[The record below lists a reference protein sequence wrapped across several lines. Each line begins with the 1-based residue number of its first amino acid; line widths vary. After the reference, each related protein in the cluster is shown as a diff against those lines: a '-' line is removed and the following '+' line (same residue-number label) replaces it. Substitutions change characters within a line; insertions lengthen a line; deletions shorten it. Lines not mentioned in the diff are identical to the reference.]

1 METPDPAGVKK
12 INWRQFGKHW
22 IVVLILAVLAA
33 FIIWGMLQAGP
44 WIRKFQDWRAARALQ
59 NQLEKLYRNDKYGG
73 KTPEETFDMFIAA
86 LEKGDVELASKYFVL
101 EKQESWL
108 KTLREYKNKALLSS
122 LIVELKNNRNSWQ
135 KSEEITNKT
144 AVFRYDYVVETP
156 FVEELPL
163 GNGKTQKLTHPAGK
177 FSAEIIFR
185 KNNYSSIWKI
195 DVL

>member
-1 METPDPAGVKK
+1 METSDIGKV
-12 INWRQFGKHW
+12 NWRQFGKHW
-22 IVVLILAVLAA
+22 IVVFILAVLAA

-108 KTLREYKNKALLSS
+108 KTLREYKKEG
-122 LIVELKNNRNSWQ
+122 LISNFVVELKETKIGWERKETSDPN
-135 KSEEITNKT
+135 I
-144 AVFRYDYVVETP
+144 VEFYSSVKIGQGST
-156 FVEELPL
+156 VNL
-163 GNGKTQKLTHPAGK
+163 GNQKIKIPPGTYTNTTRFQKYPNG
-177 FSAEIIFR
+177 
-185 KNNYSSIWKI
+185 IWKI
-195 DVL
+195 NLL